1 MTAPVPFIF
10 DDQALR
16 VTDRNGQPW
25 FVLADACAMLG
36 IKNATVAAKPLDET
50 EKAKVFIGQGSEA
63 TVVSLPGLLTLL
75 VPCCGALKPGTAA
88 YRVRKWVLSDVVPT
102 VMRTGTYGTPI
113 APANLDDNATLRA
126 LLMSRI
132 DKLDELQPKADALA
146 RIAEAL
152 GSLCVT
158 DAAKALAVPP
168 RRLFAWLEVQ
178 SWIYRRSEAGHWVAF
193 GPKIQSGM
201 LEHKGTSIRV
211 RGRPDKWVEQ
221 VMVTPKG
228 LARLAE
234 LRAAA

>member
-1 MTAPVPFIF
+1 MNAIVPLIF

-16 VTDRNGQPW
+16 VTDRDGQPW

-36 IKNATVAAKPLDET
+36 IKNPTVAAKPLDET

-63 TVVSLPGLLTLL
+63 TVVSLPGLLTLI
-75 VPCCGALKPGTAA
+75 VRCRGALRPGTPA
-88 YRVRKWVLSDVVPT
+88 YRVRKWVTSDVVPT
-102 VMRTGTYGTPI
+102 IMRTGTYGAPI

-126 LLMSRI
+126 LLMGRM

-146 RIAEAL
+146 RIAEAR

-168 RRLFAWLEVQ
+168 RRLFAWLEAQ

-193 GPKIQSGM
+193 GPKIQAGM
-201 LEHKGTSIRV
+201 LEHKGTTIQV

-234 LRAAA
+234 QKAGQ